1 MAISTR
7 FSVAVHILAMQAKK
21 PDEKLTSDIIAAS
34 VSTNPAVIR
43 RIMSML
49 SQAGFIQGKTGPGGG
64 TRLAMPAGEITLWD
78 VFMAVEG
85 ADRFT
90 FHKPSPSEMVGEH
103 VLGAL
108 ENVTTDAEA
117 VFEQSLRKTTIAEIG
132 RAIVM
137 RAGGRPDSTQELS

>member
-7 FSVAVHILAMQAKK
+7 FSVAVHILTMQAKN
-21 PDEKLTSDIIAAS
+21 PDQKLTSDVIAAS

-43 RIMSML
+43 RIISML

-64 TRLAMPAGEITLWD
+64 TRLAMPAAEITLWD

-85 ADRFT
+85 ADRFS
-90 FHKPSPSEMVGEH
+90 FHKPSPSESVGEH

-117 VFEQSLRKTTIAEIG
+117 VFEQSLRKTSIGDIG
-132 RAIVM
+132 RAIIM
-137 RAGGRPDSTQELS
+137 RSGSQM